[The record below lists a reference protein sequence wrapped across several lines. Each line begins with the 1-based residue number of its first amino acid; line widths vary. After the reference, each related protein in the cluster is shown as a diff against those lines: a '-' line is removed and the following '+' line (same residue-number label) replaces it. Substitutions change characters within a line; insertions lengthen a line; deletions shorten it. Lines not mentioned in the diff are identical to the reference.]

1 MSRWYDA
8 NDAKIEELVGKILV
22 SAESTGDELRLKT
35 TDGKTYLF
43 YHSQDCCESVTI
55 DDICGDLDSLVGSPL
70 LIARE
75 DTNVPDKSKGA
86 LENESKGVTY
96 DYRNGVGVYEDE
108 SCTWTFYQFATI
120 KGYVTV
126 KWYGSSNGY
135 YSERV
140 DLVVV

>member
-1 MSRWYDA
+1 MR
-8 NDAKIEELVGKILV
+8 GR
-22 SAESTGDELRLKT
+22 TGTGCNRSDN
-35 TDGKTYLF
+35 
-43 YHSQDCCESVTI
+43 CI
-55 DDICGDLDSLVGSPL
+55 GSY
-70 LIARE
+70 I
-75 DTNVPDKSKGA
+75 
-86 LENESKGVTY
+86 